1 MITFRL
7 VLWRELWRESAAS
20 ACVIGWNVQEQ
31 FNETCINTSPNF
43 IEKWKRRASDRH
55 NFPLVILWKIL
66 RRTQFQS
73 RLREVWKSER
83 VVLIC
88 LCLRGFVS
96 LCVRAV
102 SVVSVRLCC
111 LRDCY
116 LQCKSWSA
124 MYGSWKH
131 AQERILAVSQ
141 RPSLHLST
149 IELWCCLHNVQ
160 NRIENLIIRIVR
172 WRSHTSSFSHVM
184 KCWKQ
189 LFWIGIINPF
199 VIPVYAILVW
209 GKYAHHWFST
219 KGLLMMDTEGTDEQK
234 KLNTRWYVGFL
245 GSL

>member
-43 IEKWKRRASDRH
+43 IEKWKRRASDCH
-55 NFPLVILWKIL
+55 NFPLAILWKIL

-131 AQERILAVSQ
+131 AQERLILLWYRSTRYWCEENMRITDFQQKAYWWWTQ
-141 RPSLHLST
+141 REQTSKRSWT
-149 IELWCCLHNVQ
+149 RGGTQDI
-160 NRIENLIIRIVR
+160 
-172 WRSHTSSFSHVM
+172 WRSHESF
-184 KCWKQ
+184 
-189 LFWIGIINPF
+189 
-199 VIPVYAILVW
+199 VYLCDSIEVLV
-209 GKYAHHWFST
+209 F
-219 KGLLMMDTEGTDEQK
+219 E
-234 KLNTRWYVGFL
+234 
-245 GSL
+245 